1 MQLMK
6 PGNAPWIAVGVV
18 YVLIVRTLI
27 TRFPWFG
34 AHSLATTAL
43 VGVVGCAGILA
54 WKWAAEERT
63 RKDDPKRR

>member
-1 MQLMK
+1 MQSMK

-27 TRFPWFG
+27 TRYPWFA

-43 VGVVGCAGILA
+43 VGIVGCAGILT
-54 WKWAAEERT
+54 WKWAAEQRV
-63 RKDDPKRR
+63 RKDDPKQR

>member
-1 MQLMK
+1 MQMMK

-27 TRFPWFG
+27 TRVPWFG

-54 WKWAAEERT
+54 WKWAADERA
-63 RKDDPKRR
+63 RRDDPKKR